1 MNAEEEKRL
10 GLLVETS
17 VVSAIKQLMDSSPG
31 DNVGAINDKGVSAAE
46 TVLVKE
52 KDMLGDQGLSE
63 WTVDAAVVTAAVES
77 AAPPPPPAAPPALPS
92 PPPIDPFAQQ
102 QQMQQQ
108 MLMAD
113 NVHGFPPKAC
123 PKDGI
128 AMNFSD
134 LAGGYNCPQHG
145 LNPKPSLLQ
154 RIVGGTTELSTAAV
168 ATTGALAGA
177 SMGMMGAAMQAQGQM
192 TQMGTMATSAPPPPP
207 PGTAAAAVVNCS
219 TCAQPAQDMSAY
231 GGAYAGKYYCNG
243 CKIWV
248 ENNVTPSLAPIATP
262 TIV

>member
-10 GLLVETS
+10 ALIVETS
-17 VVSAIKQLMDSSPG
+17 VVSAIKQLMSSSPG
-31 DNVGAINDKGVSAAE
+31 DNVGAINNKGVAAAA
-46 TVLVKE
+46 TIYDKE

-77 AAPPPPPAAPPALPS
+77 AAPAVAEPPALP
-92 PPPIDPFAQQ
+92 PPAPPQDPFAQQ
-102 QQMQQQ
+102 QQLQQQ
-108 MLMAD
+108 LLMAD
-113 NVHGFPPKAC
+113 NVHGFPPKVC
-123 PKDGI
+123 PKCSLP
-128 AMNFSD
+128 MNYSD
-134 LAGGYNCPQHG
+134 LAGGYQCPQHG
-145 LNPKPSLLQ
+145 LNPKPGLLQ

-192 TQMGTMATSAPPPPP
+192 NTMGQMATNAPPPPP
-207 PGTAAAAVVNCS
+207 GAAPTAAVTCS

-231 GGAYAGKYYCNG
+231 GGAYTGKHYCNS

-248 ENNVTPSLAPIATP
+248 ENPVAANIAP